1 MIHAKSWR
9 LALLLSAACLF
20 SALGQELRDT
30 LNGRVTDPT
39 GAGVAGARVTATNT
53 STNETASTETLAEGD
68 YTIPL
73 LKPGMYTGRVESTA
87 FKAAVRDKIELFFG
101 DRKTAV
107 FALE

>member
-20 SALGQELRDT
+20 SALGQEFRAT

-39 GAGVAGARVTATNT
+39 GAGVAGAKVTATNT
-53 STNETASTETLAEGD
+53 STNEVASTETLAEGD

-73 LKPGMYTGRVESTA
+73 LKPGN
-87 FKAAVRDKIELFFG
+87 
-101 DRKTAV
+101 V
-107 FALE
+107 FCTS